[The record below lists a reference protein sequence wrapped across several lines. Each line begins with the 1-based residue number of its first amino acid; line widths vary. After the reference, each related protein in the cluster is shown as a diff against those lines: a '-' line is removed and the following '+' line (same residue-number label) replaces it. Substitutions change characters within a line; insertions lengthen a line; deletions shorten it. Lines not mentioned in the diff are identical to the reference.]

1 MPSGWKTGSAPTTDC
16 ASCPTTC
23 ATRRCRWLRRSTCS
37 AKPFWGNDRMTMPSW
52 KRICLPLVLAAAGLP
67 AWSQAAGGAPQ
78 QVVVAGTVPDEATR
92 NAILARVREVYGAE
106 RVVDQLGVG
115 AVVAPPHWSGYV
127 QKLVSP
133 QLKQVSRGQLVI
145 DGNNIELKGEVAN
158 ESQRQQLAA
167 DMATVLNPTYAVRNA
182 LRVAAQEQT
191 LLDATLAN
199 RIIEFEAGSS
209 VLRPAGRTILDEM
222 AATLLRMGSRK
233 LEVIGHTDSQGA
245 RETNIVLSLARAD
258 AVRSYLAAKGVS
270 PSLISTS
277 GSGPDRPVAPN
288 DTAEGRAR
296 NRRIEFRVSQ

>member
-1 MPSGWKTGSAPTTDC
+1 MTTLYRHLGALSAIT
-16 ASCPTTC
+16 
-23 ATRRCRWLRRSTCS
+23 
-37 AKPFWGNDRMTMPSW
+37 
-52 KRICLPLVLAAAGLP
+52 LAMLSPALHAQQTVAAP
-67 AWSQAAGGAPQ
+67 N

-92 NAILARVREVYGAE
+92 NAILARVREIYGAD
-106 RVVDQLGVG
+106 RVLDQLGVG
-115 AVVAPPHWSGYV
+115 PVVAPPNWSGYV

-145 DGNNIELKGEVAN
+145 SGNNIELKGEVAN

-167 DMATVLNPTYAVRNA
+167 DMATSLNPTYAIRNG

-191 LLDATLAN
+191 VLDATLAN

-209 VLRPAGRTILDEM
+209 VLRPAGRSILDEM
-222 AATLLRMGSRK
+222 AATLLKLGSK
-233 LEVIGHTDSQGA
+233 KVEVIGHTDSQGG
-245 RETNIVLSLARAD
+245 RDTNIVLSLARAD
-258 AVRSYLAAKGVS
+258 AVRAYLASKGVA

-277 GSGPDRPVAPN
+277 GSGPDRPVASN